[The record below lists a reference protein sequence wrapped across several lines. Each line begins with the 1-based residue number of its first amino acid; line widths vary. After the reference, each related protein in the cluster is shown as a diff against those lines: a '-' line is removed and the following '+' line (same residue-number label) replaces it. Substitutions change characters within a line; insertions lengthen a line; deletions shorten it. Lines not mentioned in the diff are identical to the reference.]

1 MGPEHLGFC
10 AMAGNQES
18 STDSGKGYLSESV
31 AELKKVT
38 TPTRQE
44 TIQATLVTIV
54 IMTFVALCLMVL
66 DLLFRTLMDA
76 LL

>member
-1 MGPEHLGFC
+1 MG
-10 AMAGNQES
+10 AAKQRES
-18 STDSGKGYLSESV
+18 ALSTGKGYFAESMD
-31 AELKKVT
+31 ELKKVT

-66 DLLFRTLMDA
+66 DLLFRTLMDS